1 MLHRGLNRL
10 HEGPRF
16 WGEPLAE
23 RTLMTI
29 SIDTEQCESTGVCAI
44 VCPEDIIE
52 IRNSLPVIIN
62 NLACTSCWKCAENCV
77 SAAIT
82 VD

>member
-10 HEGPRF
+10 HEGPSF
-16 WGEPLAE
+16 ETSCFSEDA
-23 RTLMTI
+23 MAI

-62 NLACTSCWKCAENCV
+62 NLACTSCWKCAESCIS
-77 SAAIT
+77 SAID